1 MTNPVAVVTG
11 AGSGIGR
18 ALAQRL
24 DSQDYTLV
32 LCDINEAGLE
42 GTAHPLK
49 RRHRR
54 EVLDVSKREQVE
66 AMAQRALEAHGH
78 VDLVIN
84 NAGVAVD
91 APLAEVTYEDFEW
104 LFGINFWGVV
114 YGTKA
119 FLPSMLARGAGTIV
133 NVSSIFGIVAW
144 PNQGTYNAA
153 KFAVRGFTEA
163 LWHELEGTGV
173 HAVSVHPGGIKTNI
187 AKSARVRHVKDTKRD
202 GARVAREFDKMART
216 TPEQAA
222 DVILRGV
229 HDKRRRVLI
238 GTDALALQWLQ
249 RLAPDGYP
257 GLLKSLGLVR

>member
-18 ALAQRL
+18 ALARRL
-24 DSQDYTLV
+24 DAQDYALV

-42 GTAHPLK
+42 GTAHALK
-49 RRHRR
+49 RPHRR

-66 AMAQRALEAHGH
+66 AMARRTLEAHGH

-91 APLAEVTYEDFEW
+91 APLAEVSYEDFEW

-114 YGTKA
+114 YGTRA

-133 NVSSIFGIVAW
+133 NVSSIFGLVAW
-144 PNQGTYNAA
+144 PNQGASSAA
-153 KFAVRGFTEA
+153 TFAVRGFTET

-173 HAVSVHPGGIKTNI
+173 HAMSVHPGGVRTNF
-187 AKSARVRHVKDTKRD
+187 AKNARVRHPKDSGRTAEQVSRD
-202 GARVAREFDKMART
+202 FEARSRT

-222 DVILRGV
+222 DAILRGV
-229 HDKRRRVLI
+229 QNRQRRVLI
-238 GTDALALQWLQ
+238 GADALALHWLQ
-249 RLAPDGYP
+249 RLSPDGYP
-257 GLLKSLGLVR
+257 GLVKTLGFLR

>member
-1 MTNPVAVVTG
+1 MTTPVAVVTG

-18 ALAQRL
+18 ALARRL
-24 DSQDYTLV
+24 DSQDYALV

-42 GTAHPLK
+42 GTAHALK
-49 RRHRR
+49 RPHRR
-54 EVLDVSKREQVE
+54 EVLDVSKRAQVE
-66 AMAQRALEAHGH
+66 AMAERALKEHGH

-91 APLAEVTYEDFEW
+91 APLAEVSYEDFEW

-187 AKSARVRHVKDTKRD
+187 AKNARVRHAKDAKRT
-202 GARVAREFDKMART
+202 AERVSREFDKMART

-229 HDKRRRVLI
+229 ADQKRRVLI

-257 GLLKSLGLVR
+257 ALLKSLGLMR

>member
-1 MTNPVAVVTG
+1 MTKPVAVVTG

-24 DSQDYTLV
+24 DSQDYALV
-32 LCDINEAGLE
+32 LCDITAEGLE

-49 RRHRR
+49 RRPTLHT
-54 EVLDVSKREQVE
+54 LDVSKRADVE
-66 AMAQRALEAHGH
+66 AMAQETLAAHGH

-91 APLAEVTYEDFEW
+91 SPLADVSYEDFEW

-119 FLPSMLARGAGTIV
+119 FLPSMLARKAGTIV
-133 NVSSIFGIVAW
+133 NVSSIFGIIAW
-144 PNQGTYNAA
+144 PGQGTYNAA

-173 HAVSVHPGGIKTNI
+173 NAVSVHPGGIKTNI
-187 AKSARVRHVKDTKRD
+187 AKNARVRHPKNPKRTP
-202 GARVAREFDKMART
+202 ASVEREFHSMART

-222 DVILRGV
+222 EAILRGV
-229 HDKRRRVLI
+229 ENHQRRIMVGADAQVLH
-238 GTDALALQWLQ
+238 LLQ
-249 RLAPDGYP
+249 RLAPDSYP
-257 GLLKSLGLVR
+257 ALMRSLGLVR